1 MSLLYGQKNVRSE
14 PKVKNGEFYFYAK
27 NSTDR
32 FFIVRKDSSQEE
44 INLNENGTSFWRI
57 SWQNDSSFYVK
68 FLRCTKKIS
77 DEELPFYKAHVIV
90 IRIKNI
96 SSLYYTFSGALD
108 SFGYLGNT
116 YDTTWFKPKI
126 TGN

>member
-1 MSLLYGQKNVRSE
+1 MYVVSQKLKTAN
-14 PKVKNGEFYFYAK
+14 FTFMLK

-32 FFIVRKDSSQEE
+32 FLIVRKDSSQEE

-77 DEELPFYKAHVIV
+77 DEELPF
-90 IRIKNI
+90 IK
-96 SSLYYTFSGALD
+96 LT
-108 SFGYLGNT
+108 
-116 YDTTWFKPKI
+116 
-126 TGN
+126 